1 MRVKR
6 GAIIIMG
13 GATLLFALSPASLAY
28 AASASDV
35 PPTLSI
41 AAGVM
46 ALAVSAVL
54 LREMLTLK
62 AVARGAAI
70 ADNITYVVLAVLCLV
85 SSVLVGWIS
94 RFVPVGFP
102 AEYARLGADFLS
114 VVATVLFIVY
124 FGRVRRVMSRYL
136 DRLVGEQQ
144 LLTAAL
150 DEGGVSPDA

>member
-1 MRVKR
+1 M
-6 GAIIIMG
+6 GAV
-13 GATLLFALSPASLAY
+13 TLLLVLGPATAAY
-28 AASASDV
+28 ATEVSEV

-41 AAGVM
+41 TAGVM

-54 LREMLTLK
+54 LREMLALK

-102 AEYARLGADFLS
+102 AEYARLGADFLL

-124 FGRVRRVMSRYL
+124 FGRVRRVMARYL
-136 DRLVGEQQ
+136 DRMVGEQQ

-150 DEGGVSPDA
+150 DDEEAVSDG

>member
-1 MRVKR
+1 MNR
-6 GAIIIMG
+6 GAIKAV
-13 GATLLFALSPASLAY
+13 GAVSLGLAMTPASVAY
-28 AASASDV
+28 ASSAADV

-54 LREMLTLK
+54 LREMLALK

-85 SSVLVGWIS
+85 ASVLVGWIS

-124 FGRVRRVMSRYL
+124 FGRVRRVMARYL

-150 DEGGVSPDA
+150 SEDGVPPDA